1 MKKYFAYILTALFCL
16 VACDANTGS
25 LGGSVIPDQDVITID
40 TATYWATSKSIAVDS
55 VLGKTSKVFLGR
67 FTDPQTGAMFEAD
80 FIAQFNCEEGGRVF
94 PEVIPGDEAV
104 KVELRLFF
112 TDYFGDP
119 TNTMTAE
126 VYELDNTLQEGEKYY
141 TNLDPTLF
149 YDPQSK
155 PLATKVY
162 TATDHSL
169 EDSEL
174 NDPEHYANVNIP
186 LPTEIGTEMIRKYRD
201 YPEYFANA
209 TNFIENICK
218 GYYVKATAGDGTV
231 LYIDQASLNIHFRD
245 SKSDSI
251 FVTQF
256 SGTEEV
262 LQANRLYTDST
273 SIKALIAED
282 TWTYLKTPASIFT
295 EVELPIDEIVAKDDS
310 INAAKIHFTC
320 YNNEEEEYKF
330 GIPQTLLMVHKDE
343 MHSFFEKN
351 KLTNNVSSFATS
363 YNSIHNG
370 YEYSNIARLI
380 TYCASRKGQSEN
392 WNKVVL
398 IPVTTITDSNN
409 SIVNFRHDFSL
420 NSVRLVG
427 GKDKIKIKVITS
439 GFN

>member
-55 VLGKTSKVFLGR
+55 VLGKTSKVYLGR
-67 FTDPQTGAMFEAD
+67 FTDPQTKSMFEAD
-80 FIAQFNCEEGGRVF
+80 FIAQFNCEEGGQVF
-94 PEVIPGDEAV
+94 PEDILGEEAV

-119 TNTMTAE
+119 VNTMTTE

-149 YDPQSK
+149 YDSQRAPI
-155 PLATKVY
+155 ATKVY
-162 TATDHSL
+162 TATDYSL
-169 EDSEL
+169 EDSKL
-174 NDPEHYANVNIP
+174 NDSKHDANVKIP
-186 LPTEIGTEMIRKYRD
+186 LPTEIGTRIIQKYIED
-201 YPEYFANA
+201 HDYFANA
-209 TNFIENICK
+209 TNFIENVCK
-218 GYYVKATAGDGTV
+218 GYYVKAAGGDGTI
-231 LYIDQASLNIHFRD
+231 LYIDQAMLRVYYQHAHP
-245 SKSDSI
+245 DSI
-251 FVTQF
+251 RYAAFA
-256 SGTEEV
+256 GTEEV